1 MHIYGVHS
9 NLPSALG
16 SRVAL
21 QQGSVGRHSL
31 SSTCEHR
38 LKGSTPFSH
47 MPIRAMPALWTC
59 TLLCQR
65 SCAAFPIAVR
75 TAIRML
81 HQDLRTYPDTRE
93 RRHRVS
99 TAWPGHANPLKVT
112 AGHFRARTRPPA
124 TPSEVVITCN
134 CAPTPAVQEKGMLS
148 RLPTTAPDC
157 AECAAM
163 WRRRMHVSTDLHF
176 LLCA

>member
-1 MHIYGVHS
+1 MRTPPQGVY
-9 NLPSALG
+9 PSL
-16 SRVAL
+16 
-21 QQGSVGRHSL
+21 
-31 SSTCEHR
+31 C
-38 LKGSTPFSH
+38 SH

-59 TLLCQR
+59 MLLCQR
-65 SCAAFPIAVR
+65 TCAAFSIAV
-75 TAIRML
+75 L

-124 TPSEVVITCN
+124 TLSEVVITCN
-134 CAPTPAVQEKGMLS
+134 CASTPAVQEKGMLS
-148 RLPTTAPDC
+148 RLLTTAPDC
-157 AECAAM
+157 AECAAL
-163 WRRRMHVSTDLHF
+163 WRRRMPVSTDLHF